1 MSNPAQ
7 TLADLKAKLKEHEDK
22 YDEILLTGQSWRLR
36 NGEDS
41 RELTNISAAALQDKI
56 ERTKRDIAQL
66 EALVNGSGNPN
77 GVRVRAK
84 VL

>member
-7 TLADLKAKLKEHEDK
+7 TLADLKAKLKEYEDK

>member
-7 TLADLKAKLKEHEDK
+7 TLADLKAKLKEYEDK

-77 GVRVRAK
+77 GVRVRAR

>member
-7 TLADLKAKLKEHEDK
+7 ILADLKAKLKEYEDK

>member
-7 TLADLKAKLKEHEDK
+7 TLADLKAKLKQYEDK

>member
-7 TLADLKAKLKEHEDK
+7 TLADLKAKLKEYEDK
-22 YDEILLTGQSWRLR
+22 YDDILLTGQSWRLR

>member
-1 MSNPAQ
+1 MSTPAEK
-7 TLADLKAKLKEHEDK
+7 LATLKAKLEEYEAK
-22 YDEILLTGQSWRLR
+22 YDEILLYGQSWRLR

-41 RELTNISAAALQDKI
+41 RELTNISAAALENKI
-56 ERTKRDIAQL
+56 EKTKRDIAQL
-66 EALVNGSGNPN
+66 EALVNGKGNPN